1 MKFIKD
7 GLFGLAVGE
16 AFGVQLDMEEP
27 EFTSPVTSMQDNR
40 AYECSIGTYSDDTCM
55 LLSCFDSFIRNKNV
69 NYVDIADSLCNW
81 VNENEYSACD
91 YLFDIS
97 KTVRLAL
104 MDYWKNK
111 NYELCGIIDEKKQDA
126 SCLSRVF
133 LLNIINNDK
142 SISDSKILE
151 EIKSITMI
159 THNNEISFLGAF
171 IAYKYMKY
179 IIDGNTKEKA
189 LTMIKRYN
197 YKKYFSE
204 YAIDKYSNIINKD
217 IKNINI
223 KDIDNSSNIVSIL
236 ESILF
241 IISNTENYKDAIIT
255 SNMLGNANGVRS
267 SITGLFAGLI
277 YHEKSIPKEW
287 SIHLKRSDYLNK
299 MSRKIKLVLSM

>member
-7 GLFGLAVGE
+7 GLFGLAIGE

-27 EFTSPVTSMQDNR
+27 EFLSPVTTMQDNR

-55 LLSCFDSFIRNKNV
+55 LLASLDSFIRNKKLD
-69 NYVDIADSLCNW
+69 YKDIADSLCDW
-81 VNENEYSACD
+81 VNENKYAACD

-111 NYELCGIIDEKKQDA
+111 NYELCGIIDEKRQDA
-126 SCLSRVF
+126 SSLSRIF
-133 LLNIINNDK
+133 LLNIINYD
-142 SISDSKILE
+142 STISDSKLLE

-204 YAIDKYSNIINKD
+204 ASINKFSRIINED
-217 IKNINI
+217 IKTLNI
-223 KDIDNSSNIVSIL
+223 KDIDNSSNIVSVL
-236 ESILF
+236 ESVFF
-241 IISNTENYKDAIIT
+241 IISNTESFKDAIIT

-267 SITGLFAGLI
+267 SITGLFVGLI

-299 MSRKIKLVLSM
+299 MSRKIKQVLSM

>member
-7 GLFGLAVGE
+7 GLFGLAIGE
-16 AFGVQLDMEEP
+16 AFGVQLDMEDP
-27 EFTSPVTSMQDNR
+27 EFNTPVVSMQDNR
-40 AYECSIGTYSDDTCM
+40 AYECAIGTYSDDTCM
-55 LLSCFDSFIRNKNV
+55 LLASMDSFIRNKDL
-69 NYVDIADSLCNW
+69 NYNDIADSLCDW
-81 VNENEYSACD
+81 VNENKYAACD

-111 NYELCGIIDEKKQDA
+111 NYELSGIIDEKRQDA
-126 SCLSRVF
+126 SVLSRIF

-142 SISDSKILE
+142 TISDSKLLD
-151 EIKSITMI
+151 EIKRLSMI

-189 LTMIKRYN
+189 LTMLKRYN
-197 YKKYFSE
+197 YKKYFSDIS
-204 YAIDKYSNIINKD
+204 IDMYKRIINDD
-217 IKNINI
+217 IKSLDI
-223 KDIDNSSNIVSIL
+223 KQIDNSSNIVSVL
-236 ESILF
+236 ESVFF
-241 IISNTENYKDAIIT
+241 IISNTENFKDAIIT

-267 SITGLFAGLI
+267 SIVGLFAGLI

-287 SIHLKRSDYLNK
+287 TCHLKRSDYLNK
-299 MSRKIKLVLSM
+299 MSRKIKQVLSM

>member
-7 GLFGLAVGE
+7 GLFGLAIGE

-27 EFTSPVTSMQDNR
+27 EFISPVTSMQDNR

-55 LLSCFDSFIRNKNV
+55 LLASMDSFIRNKSL
-69 NYVDIADSLCNW
+69 NYNDIADSLCDW
-81 VNENEYSACD
+81 VNINKYSACD

-111 NYELCGIIDEKKQDA
+111 NYELSGIIDEKKQDA
-126 SCLSRVF
+126 SCLSRIF

-142 SISDSKILE
+142 TISDSKILE
-151 EIKSITMI
+151 EIKNITMI
-159 THNNEISFLGAF
+159 THNNEISFLGCF

-179 IIDGNTKEKA
+179 IIDGNSKEKA

-204 YAIDKYSNIINKD
+204 DTINKYSRIINEDIKSID
-217 IKNINI
+217 IKNI
-223 KDIDNSSNIVSIL
+223 DNSPYVVSIL
-236 ESILF
+236 ESVLF
-241 IISNTENYKDAIIT
+241 IISNTDSYKDALIT
-255 SNMLGNANGVRS
+255 SCMLGDANGVRS
-267 SITGLFAGLI
+267 SIIGLFAGLI

-287 SIHLKRSDYLNK
+287 SCHLKKSDYLNK